1 MFRFGSPEFF
11 QYLMFVPIA
20 LVIIFFFSKNRQKKL
35 HQAVS
40 SRLYPFLTQSISMPR
55 RRIKLA
61 LQIAVLILLVFA
73 LARPQFGASE
83 QKIKS
88 AGVEIF
94 FAVDVSESMMAEDVK
109 PNRLEQA
116 KAELSKLVDR
126 LPGNKMG
133 VIAFAGSAALLSP
146 LTNDPAAVKMYLESL
161 SPNSVSTQ
169 GTSFTEALSLSDKA
183 FKRGGAQVDEVNR
196 VARVILLVSDG
207 EDHEAPA
214 EELAEQLVKEGTRIF
229 GLAYGTEK
237 GAGIPVRD
245 GMGFLKGYK
254 KDQSGNTV
262 LSKVNGDAI
271 SSLVQKGQGSFFFAS
286 FGGRHLDDLISDL
299 ERLEK
304 TEFENAVATQYDE
317 KFQTLL
323 WAALILGLLEL
334 ILGERRSQFSIWRGR
349 FEVPS

>member
-20 LVIIFFFSKNRQKKL
+20 LVIIFFFSKSRQKKL
-35 HQAVS
+35 HLAVS
-40 SRLYPFLTQSISMPR
+40 SRLYPFLTQSISIPR
-55 RRIKLA
+55 RRTKLA
-61 LQIAVLILLVFA
+61 LQIAVLILLVIA

-161 SPNSVSTQ
+161 SPSSVSSQ
-169 GTSFTEALSLSDKA
+169 GTSFTEALTLSDKA

-214 EELAEQLVKEGTRIF
+214 EELAQQLVKEGTRIF

-254 KDQSGNTV
+254 KDQGGNTV

-334 ILGERRSQFSIWRGR
+334 ILGERRSQFAIWRGR